1 MDSINKHN
9 IQNIFTFFCKLWL
22 QVHRYNWFSQSL
34 NDIIQITLS
43 IISTILPYLVPFPQL
58 RFYISVWL
66 LPLLLCFLKL
76 FLLWKTLWN
85 CFLKWFFWLPPVR
98 TFPQTS
104 FCLILLGGIYH
115 HWCPSLQLSPPL
127 SSVMRLSS
135 PILSSSSLLS
145 SWIFYLLHPPD
156 VTFVI
161 MKLFYYPRLW
171 HEI

>member
-1 MDSINKHN
+1 MTMYIDTTGFPSCLMTSSKSFSVLYL
-9 IQNIFTFFCKLWL
+9 QYCFCW
-22 QVHRYNWFSQSL
+22 SL
-34 NDIIQITLS
+34 
-43 IISTILPYLVPFPQL
+43 YLLPFPQL

-85 CFLKWFFWLPPVR
+85 CFLKWFFWSPPVG
-98 TFPQTS
+98 TLPQTS

-135 PILSSSSLLS
+135 PILSSSSLLP
-145 SWIFYLLHPPD
+145 SWIFYLLYPPD
-156 VTFVI
+156 ITFPI
-161 MKLFYYPRLW
+161 MKLFYYPRPR
-171 HEI
+171 HKI